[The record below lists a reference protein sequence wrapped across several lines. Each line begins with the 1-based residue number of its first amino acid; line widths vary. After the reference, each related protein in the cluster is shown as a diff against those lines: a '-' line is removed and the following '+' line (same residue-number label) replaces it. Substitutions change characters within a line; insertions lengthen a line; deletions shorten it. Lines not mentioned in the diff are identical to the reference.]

1 MRTSLASSSL
11 FMAAPLFHSL
21 FRRVEVMRVDAS
33 GLMEEAAPA
42 TYDSEL
48 KGGSS
53 WPWRQ

>member
-1 MRTSLASSSL
+1 MRNVVGIVAFHGCSSVFIL
-11 FMAAPLFHSL
+11 Y

-33 GLMEEAAPA
+33 GLTEEAAPA

-48 KGGSS
+48 KGGPS